1 MVRFQPTTHQI
12 SSAIVLLVLA
22 SAVMVARGQRS
33 QAPPSIPPAAIAP
46 SMPLKV
52 ARLPENLELGPS
64 NQTMVLAALRQND
77 QQWLP
82 RFATSFNRWNKR
94 MTGSSDDSLS
104 SLQAGGDLCVQTRM
118 V

>member
-46 SMPLKV
+46 SLYGD
-52 ARLPENLELGPS
+52 ASAAIGFIENTGGGGKMKHHIHVTSAIAQRGHRMLH
-64 NQTMVLAALRQND
+64 ALLVVN
-77 QQWLP
+77 
-82 RFATSFNRWNKR
+82 
-94 MTGSSDDSLS
+94 
-104 SLQAGGDLCVQTRM
+104 AGGGPFRQKD
-118 V
+118 